1 MAFLFWSSPA
11 HARSSTSMYRALQP
25 ACCSA
30 FHASSDDASL
40 MTVARAASRDA
51 GGSHDQRRRVA
62 GADATHERRLQPA
75 RQRRAAARHCQPPRL
90 QAPRACQSPCVDLFF
105 VGDVLS

>member
-25 ACCSA
+25 ACCST

-40 MTVARAASRDA
+40 MTVKCLKKVEPAC
-51 GGSHDQRRRVA
+51 RV
-62 GADATHERRLQPA
+62 D
-75 RQRRAAARHCQPPRL
+75 
-90 QAPRACQSPCVDLFF
+90 
-105 VGDVLS
+105 